1 MAVYFLIP
9 KSDGTEEILSRRARS
24 LHETELEIDLHDKTL
39 LIREDVHEVQ
49 SNTEI
54 ITQGGTNSNSTALCY
69 SGTDFITDLDILRVR
84 YVKIPSHVVDP
95 GSIFLTLFQP
105 LNPII
110 IRKFQNSVEF
120 LTKSTFKMIF
130 RNENALSYSSW
141 NKPF

>member
-69 SGTDFITDLDILRVR
+69 SGTDFISDLAILRVR

-110 IRKFQNSVEF
+110 IPKFQNSVESTI
-120 LTKSTFKMIF
+120 LTKIYIQNDFSQRKSFKLLF
-130 RNENALSYSSW
+130 LE
-141 NKPF
+141 

>member
-69 SGTDFITDLDILRVR
+69 SGTDFITDSTILRVIH
-84 YVKIPSHVVDP
+84 VKIQSHVVYLRP
-95 GSIFLTLFQP
+95 IFFSSFVFIESNSTLETS
-105 LNPII
+105 
-110 IRKFQNSVEF
+110 KFGQIDHF
-120 LTKSTFKMIF
+120 
-130 RNENALSYSSW
+130 
-141 NKPF
+141 

>member
-69 SGTDFITDLDILRVR
+69 SGTDFITDLTILRV
-84 YVKIPSHVVDP
+84 
-95 GSIFLTLFQP
+95 
-105 LNPII
+105 
-110 IRKFQNSVEF
+110 
-120 LTKSTFKMIF
+120 
-130 RNENALSYSSW
+130 
-141 NKPF
+141 

>member
-69 SGTDFITDLDILRVR
+69 SGTDFITDSTILRVIHL
-84 YVKIPSHVVDP
+84 KIQSHVVYLRFYFSP
-95 GSIFLTLFQP
+95 LLYL
-105 LNPII
+105 LNPIV
-110 IRKFQNSVEF
+110 S
-120 LTKSTFKMIF
+120 
-130 RNENALSYSSW
+130 
-141 NKPF
+141 

>member
-69 SGTDFITDLDILRVR
+69 SGTDFITVYLTIKETPPGRNFRDFETSNIL
-84 YVKIPSHVVDP
+84 
-95 GSIFLTLFQP
+95 QP
-105 LNPII
+105 
-110 IRKFQNSVEF
+110 
-120 LTKSTFKMIF
+120 
-130 RNENALSYSSW
+130 
-141 NKPF
+141 

>member
-24 LHETELEIDLHDKTL
+24 LHETELEIDVHDTGKTL

-69 SGTDFITDLDILRVR
+69 SGTDFITVYLTI
-84 YVKIPSHVVDP
+84 KETAP
-95 GSIFLTLFQP
+95 GRNFRDFENSNKLQP
-105 LNPII
+105 
-110 IRKFQNSVEF
+110 
-120 LTKSTFKMIF
+120 
-130 RNENALSYSSW
+130 
-141 NKPF
+141 

>member
-69 SGTDFITDLDILRVR
+69 SGTDFISDLAILRVR

-95 GSIFLTLFQP
+95 RSIFLTLFQP

-110 IRKFQNSVEF
+110 IPKFQNSVE
-120 LTKSTFKMIF
+120 STIF
-130 RNENALSYSSW
+130 DKNLHS
-141 NKPF
+141 K

>member
-69 SGTDFITDLDILRVR
+69 SGTDFITDSTLLRV
-84 YVKIPSHVVDP
+84 IHVNIQITWYISGLYFSP
-95 GSIFLTLFQP
+95 ILYL
-105 LNPII
+105 LNPIVPWKHI
-110 IRKFQNSVEF
+110 NSV
-120 LTKSTFKMIF
+120 KSTIF
-130 RNENALSYSSW
+130 DQSLHS
-141 NKPF
+141 K

>member
-69 SGTDFITDLDILRVR
+69 SGTDFITVYLT
-84 YVKIPSHVVDP
+84 
-95 GSIFLTLFQP
+95 IFKRP
-105 LNPII
+105 AWS
-110 IRKFQNSVEF
+110 KFQRF
-120 LTKSTFKMIF
+120 
-130 RNENALSYSSW
+130 
-141 NKPF
+141 

>member
-69 SGTDFITDLDILRVR
+69 SGTDFITVYLNFVSVWH
-84 YVKIPSHVVDP
+84 VKIQSHVVDP
-95 GSIFLTLFQP
+95 KFP
-105 LNPII
+105 
-110 IRKFQNSVEF
+110 KFQRF
-120 LTKSTFKMIF
+120 
-130 RNENALSYSSW
+130 
-141 NKPF
+141 

>member
-69 SGTDFITDLDILRVR
+69 SGTDFITFYSVPLFSHLIL
-84 YVKIPSHVVDP
+84 
-95 GSIFLTLFQP
+95 LFDTW
-105 LNPII
+105 
-110 IRKFQNSVEF
+110 KFNV
-120 LTKSTFKMIF
+120 M
-130 RNENALSYSSW
+130 W
-141 NKPF
+141 

>member
-69 SGTDFITDLDILRVR
+69 SGTDFITV
-84 YVKIPSHVVDP
+84 YSV
-95 GSIFLTLFQP
+95 TLFSH
-105 LNPII
+105 LILLFDKW
-110 IRKFQNSVEF
+110 KFNV
-120 LTKSTFKMIF
+120 T
-130 RNENALSYSSW
+130 W
-141 NKPF
+141 

>member
-95 GSIFLTLFQP
+95 GSIF
-105 LNPII
+105 
-110 IRKFQNSVEF
+110 
-120 LTKSTFKMIF
+120 
-130 RNENALSYSSW
+130 
-141 NKPF
+141 